1 MGNNTTEDDAAD
13 ILWEH
18 GVFDAHCHPTDTMSS
33 VDDIPKMKIKV
44 LTIMATRREDQDLVV
59 EVARRFPLN
68 QKDELETLSSTSVV
82 PAFGWHPWFSYQL
95 FDDRIVDEKPDA
107 VTHYKNVLSPT
118 PEDGAFLRA
127 LPEPTSLT
135 QFLAE
140 TEKRLLEYPVALVG
154 EIGLDRSF
162 RLPEQW
168 GPDEVECRDPSLT
181 PGSRDGRKLSHYKVQ
196 PAHQEVVL
204 EAQLRLAAK
213 MKRAVSIH
221 SVQAHGAV
229 HSVLQRLW
237 AGHEKLSSRQRKRRA
252 SALAAHFTE
261 DRDDELEDFERPL
274 PFPLR
279 ICMHSYSGP
288 AEFIREFVHNKAPVD
303 VYFSFSDA
311 INFSL
316 RSYEKVA
323 EVIKAVPDSTILVE
337 SDLHYAGPDMDHR
350 LGLIIQKV
358 CSIKN
363 WSIEEGIQILG
374 QNWRRF
380 IFGA

>member
-1 MGNNTTEDDAAD
+1 MNDYMIEDGVAEVP
-13 ILWEH
+13 WQY

-33 VDDIPKMKIKV
+33 IDNIPNMKVKV
-44 LTIMATRREDQDLVV
+44 LTIMATRREDQDLVG

-68 QKDELETLSSTSVV
+68 HKDELESPSSTSVV

-95 FDDRIVDEKPDA
+95 FDDRIVNEKPDA
-107 VTHYKNVLSPT
+107 ITHYKDVLSPM
-118 PEDGAFLRA
+118 PEDEAFLKT
-127 LPEPTSLT
+127 LPKPTSLT

-140 TEKRLLEYPVALVG
+140 TEKRLIQYPFALVG
-154 EIGLDRSF
+154 EIGLDKSF

-168 GPDEVECRDPSLT
+168 RPDEVESRDPSRT

-196 PAHQEVVL
+196 LAHQEVVL

-213 MKRAVSIH
+213 MKRPVSVH

-229 HSVLQRLW
+229 YSVLQRLW
-237 AGHEKLSSRQRKRRA
+237 SGHEKLSSRQRKRRA

-261 DRDDELEDFERPL
+261 DHDDELEDFERPS
-274 PFPLR
+274 PFPPR
-279 ICMHSYSGP
+279 VCMHSYSGP
-288 AEFIREFVHNKAPVD
+288 AEFIREFLHNKIPVD

-316 RSYEKVA
+316 RSHEKVA

-337 SDLHYAGPDMDHR
+337 SDLHYAGSDMDDR
-350 LGLIIQKV
+350 LGLIVHRV

-363 WSIEEGIQILG
+363 WPIEEGVQILG

-380 IFGA
+380 IFGT